1 MPISHAIAHQ
11 LQRPADAPA
20 KASLRSDELPTE
32 GESEVLLGKL
42 KGSFLARIS
51 REHGSFASSDEGG
64 AALLPKQLALF
75 LDGEL
80 DFITLSRDFTLALQ
94 SKLDEAK
101 VELDAHLLYFV
112 EKSFDHHLFTLFIA
126 RQTESLTLNDD
137 LEIAASYS
145 LDSGPS
151 LFGIKVDLIE
161 WRERKNYACLSLIP
175 PRGNP
180 PLAEAFYQLT
190 GFSNGIDK
198 EAATL
203 AFLEGVEAYARE
215 VPQEQQKGYRDQVVE
230 YCMEQEQQD
239 TPIKLEGLA
248 QSVEGINPEEFVRI
262 VAKHAITEE
271 NPQPPE
277 ELVVDRRSLK
287 RYVKFAGREK
297 DLAISFSS
305 YQLDDRVRYDAQND
319 TLHISGLPKALRKQL
334 MAHIEHEQ

>member
-1 MPISHAIAHQ
+1 MPITHAIAHQ

-20 KASLRSDELPTE
+20 QASLRSEELATE
-32 GESEVLLGKL
+32 GQSEALLGKL

-51 REHGSFASSDEGG
+51 REHGSFSSEGET
-64 AALLPKQLALF
+64 ALLPKLLAQF
-75 LDGEL
+75 LEGEL

-94 SKLDEAK
+94 GRLDEAK
-101 VELDAHLLYFV
+101 IEFDAHLLFFV

-126 RQTESLTLNDD
+126 RQSEALTLNGD
-137 LEIAASYS
+137 LEVTTSYAI
-145 LDSGPS
+145 DTGPS
-151 LFGIKVDLIE
+151 LYGIKVDLLE

-180 PLAEAFYQLT
+180 PLAELFYQLT

-215 VPQEQQKGYRDQVVE
+215 VPQEQQRGYRDQVIG
-230 YCMEQEQQD
+230 YCMEQEELD
-239 TPIKLEGLA
+239 APVKLEGLA
-248 QSVEGINPEEFVRI
+248 QAVEGINPEEFVRI
-262 VAKHAITEE
+262 VAQHTAQADSGAEE
-271 NPQPPE
+271 E

-305 YQLDDRVRYDAQND
+305 YQLDERVQYDVESD
-319 TLHISGLPKALRKQL
+319 TLRISGIPKALKKQL
-334 MAHIEHEQ
+334 LSHIKGED